1 MTYKLSKF
9 IYILFIFYIGYFQHV
24 FFQVSNMPLALGI
37 GMILFLVLYI
47 VITSEGAR
55 IVITK
60 PIFIWVFFSFY
71 LLLSGIFV
79 AHNKIH
85 LVNSLITYIQIL
97 AMMIYIINISLIE
110 GNNDFFLKTY
120 CIYSII
126 YMITMLL
133 WGYDGPGGRLQ
144 LSATSNPNSDGLTLL
159 FGIFCILTLINPK
172 KLKRLIGLLGIV
184 GLFIY
189 TIILT
194 GSRKSFFTAISLV
207 LLYFIYVFKN
217 YWKSYTIIKKII
229 STLILLIILTLIIIL
244 GKSYF
249 YDSVI
254 YQRLSTG
261 SGYSLVKARSEWA
274 NEAIRLFNMN
284 PIFGVGF
291 NHYRI
296 LSIFGTYS
304 HSTYLELISTT
315 GIIGT
320 LIYFSA
326 YIVIIYNLFY
336 IYKKT
341 KGTKS
346 SIKALL
352 YLILMFIMIILGTVV
367 IHFYDIDENIM
378 FSLMISFYYI
388 EKIKLKQ
395 ENKTKL
401 D

>member
-1 MTYKLSKF
+1 MEKL
-9 IYILFIFYIGYFQHV
+9 Y
-24 FFQVSNMPLALGI
+24 
-37 GMILFLVLYI
+37 
-47 VITSEGAR
+47 
-55 IVITK
+55 
-60 PIFIWVFFSFY
+60 
-71 LLLSGIFV
+71 
-79 AHNKIH
+79 
-85 LVNSLITYIQIL
+85 
-97 AMMIYIINISLIE
+97 
-110 GNNDFFLKTY
+110 NN
-120 CIYSII
+120 
-126 YMITMLL
+126 
-133 WGYDGPGGRLQ
+133 Q
-144 LSATSNPNSDGLTLL
+144 E
-159 FGIFCILTLINPK
+159 
-172 KLKRLIGLLGIV
+172 
-184 GLFIY
+184 
-189 TIILT
+189 
-194 GSRKSFFTAISLV
+194 
-207 LLYFIYVFKN
+207 
-217 YWKSYTIIKKII
+217 II

-341 KGTKS
+341 KGTKV
-346 SIKALL
+346 LL
-352 YLILMFIMIILGTVV
+352 KLY
-367 IHFYDIDENIM
+367 NI
-378 FSLMISFYYI
+378 
-388 EKIKLKQ
+388 
-395 ENKTKL
+395 
-401 D
+401 